1 MWWIIIVV
9 NIYWLF
15 HLLLGYKHI
24 ELRTWPM
31 NWLQWST
38 ASYRVI
44 PIPFSLVQLKW
55 LRKMWQGLLVRK
67 NWYLPGGQ
75 SRTQSISFT
84 KPALPLRL
92 VLSLVPQLFFSYCA
106 GLTERFQ
113 SAGILVPRAGSSCTR
128 EGEPERTLGRIYCC
142 LVPSRS
148 LAHYKGGKF

>member
-1 MWWIIIVV
+1 MKLRHTHRTRLWPDDLGFFFF
-9 NIYWLF
+9 LF
-15 HLLLGYKHI
+15 SFQISHDHI
-24 ELRTWPM
+24 CHFYMGVP
-31 NWLQWST
+31 S
-38 ASYRVI
+38 
-44 PIPFSLVQLKW
+44 PP
-55 LRKMWQGLLVRK
+55 
-67 NWYLPGGQ
+67 LPGCLKPHLRPGARIRIRQ

-84 KPALPLRL
+84 EPALPLRL